1 MAKSLSQSRIASV
14 GFRVL
19 TAGAPVACGPI
30 CLVLCGGGGGGGRHV
45 ACRIVPW
52 IYRETYN
59 LSIVDFAVQ
68 GWIR

>member
-1 MAKSLSQSRIASV
+1 MAKSLSQSRIANV

-19 TAGAPVACGPI
+19 TAGACGPI
-30 CLVLCGGGGGGGRHV
+30 CLVLCGGGGGRHV